1 MNILLGSLLIIFTIQ
16 ILFFLGAALFKTDKV
31 TDLSYG
37 LTFVV
42 LVWVFIF
49 RYQSPTLFHILIAGM
64 VTIWGIRLS
73 GFLFIRIMKTQ
84 RDKRFDGVREHFLK
98 FARFWF
104 LQAVAIFIIM
114 LPSILGLS
122 KANGTLSFVSFLGLG
137 IWIVGILIESVAD
150 WQKFVFKNKEVNRD
164 KWIDS
169 GLWHFAR
176 HPNYFGEMTVWWG
189 LYLFVLPT
197 LGGIEYISIVGPVF
211 ITCLLLFV
219 TGIPPLEKTY
229 SRKYKGNM
237 EYQQYRNSTR
247 LLIPLPKILADK

>member
-1 MNILLGSLLIIFTIQ
+1 MILGSLLIILIIQ
-16 ILFFLGAALFKTDKV
+16 IVFFLGAALFKTDKV

-37 LTFVV
+37 MTFVV

-49 RYQSPTLFHILIAGM
+49 QNPSPSLFHILIAGM

-73 GFLFIRIMKTQ
+73 GFLFLRIMKTK

-98 FARFWF
+98 FARFWL

-122 KANGTLSFVSFLGLG
+122 KASSMLSFVSFLGLG
-137 IWIVGILIESVAD
+137 FWIVGILIESIAD
-150 WQKFVFKNKEVNRD
+150 WQKFVFKNKIENKD

-169 GLWHFAR
+169 GLWHYAR
-176 HPNYFGEMTVWWG
+176 HPNYFGEMTLWWG

-197 LGGIEYISIVGPVF
+197 LGGIEYVSVVGPIF

-219 TGIPPLEKTY
+219 SGIPPLEKIY
-229 SRKYKGNM
+229 SQKYKGDM
-237 EYQQYRNSTR
+237 EYQKYRNSTR
-247 LLIPLPKILADK
+247 LLIPLPKLIDK